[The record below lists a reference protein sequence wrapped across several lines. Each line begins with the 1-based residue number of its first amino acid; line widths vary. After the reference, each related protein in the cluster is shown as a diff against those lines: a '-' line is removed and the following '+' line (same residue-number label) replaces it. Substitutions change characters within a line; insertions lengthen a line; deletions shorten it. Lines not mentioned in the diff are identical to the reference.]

1 MSSQETVEEKVTWFF
16 ISVKWLL
23 SGKYFNDSVVCWL
36 TYLTSGQKKRK
47 LDSVQGGH
55 KIWGLS
61 WLPPTAGFCICKEL
75 TSMGG
80 KKKWTKGL
88 HFGHLGINFCSL
100 PLPLYPV
107 CHSLLCSLLCGG
119 WLSSPTPA
127 AALETPESFRVLWC
141 GRSRLSLSALTDNL
155 CQCYH
160 PRSKPI
166 FELSWKHARS
176 MYLDLMSHPQATAS
190 GSPALKSLPLLPLT
204 VTFVFPL
211 RSSSSSH
218 FHMHLA
224 KRLKINTA
232 VVPECNLS
240 ISKLVFEIW
249 IKKKRIDQ
257 FMGFNLPY
265 TLTNITYNSIICEL

>member
-1 MSSQETVEEKVTWFF
+1 MSSQETVEVKVTRFF

-23 SGKYFNDSVVCWL
+23 SGMYFNDSVVCWL

-61 WLPPTAGFCICKEL
+61 WLPPNAGFCICKEL
-75 TSMGG
+75 TSMGE
-80 KKKWTKGL
+80 KKKNEPKASTLDILGL
-88 HFGHLGINFCSL
+88 ISA
-100 PLPLYPV
+100 
-107 CHSLLCSLLCGG
+107 
-119 WLSSPTPA
+119 SS
-127 AALETPESFRVLWC
+127 
-141 GRSRLSLSALTDNL
+141 LSLFILSIILCFVPSCVVAGSPAPHLLLLWRLQNPFGCCGVGDLGFPCLPWLITSANVTT
-155 CQCYH
+155 H
-160 PRSKPI
+160 VRI

-190 GSPALKSLPLLPLT
+190 GSSALKSLPLLPLT

-211 RSSSSSH
+211 GSSSLSH

-240 ISKLVFEIW
+240 ISKLVFEMW
-249 IKKKRIDQ
+249 IKKKKRMDQ
-257 FMGFNLPY
+257 FMSFNLPY